1 MSTKVKYGKSET
13 QKDSEK
19 ISIIDVIK
27 QEVPR
32 SSSGRIRG
40 IKLPEYISFDIEDA
54 TLIINIHEFPA
65 TCEDGSCYMKNPTC
79 ENMQTDNAAFE
90 GWAICLKCWL
100 KEVRSVKLTWALPSK
115 ESRNLHYN
123 RFIYRVLRF
132 SDAFSDWFSIS
143 EKNKKEIEDF
153 KKEFC
158 DLRNNSYRAAPQEKK
173 KNNTFGET
181 EMEFL
186 MANSLAPQMNS
197 YFGIEFIDRQFPIG
211 IKKSGKQFFTGGMS
225 AIDLWGMGCDS
236 ATIIELKYG
245 NKNIKVGII
254 SELFLYACVVR
265 DIVRGII
272 LPPKSTP
279 KKSEETFYSTASSI
293 YSINANMLATDY
305 HLSLIHI

>member
-123 RFIYRVLRF
+123 KFIYRVLRF

-143 EKNKKEIEDF
+143 EKNKKEIISVP
-153 KKEFC
+153 
-158 DLRNNSYRAAPQEKK
+158 L
-173 KNNTFGET
+173 
-181 EMEFL
+181 
-186 MANSLAPQMNS
+186 
-197 YFGIEFIDRQFPIG
+197 
-211 IKKSGKQFFTGGMS
+211 KSGR
-225 AIDLWGMGCDS
+225 I
-236 ATIIELKYG
+236 KY
-245 NKNIKVGII
+245 
-254 SELFLYACVVR
+254 
-265 DIVRGII
+265 
-272 LPPKSTP
+272 
-279 KKSEETFYSTASSI
+279 
-293 YSINANMLATDY
+293 
-305 HLSLIHI
+305 